1 MAPAVLGMSL
11 LLEGVS
17 LTVAIR
23 AVRAGAEAAGLTF
36 LEFVRRG
43 MDPTSIAVMMEDSGA
58 VAGLCIAGAQPA
70 CNSAAVS
77 HTGRLSCSGK
87 FGSVRR
93 VFMSRLWLP
102 SMWRLTCGTLAQ
114 VMVGVIVNMAGT
126 CFLRS

>member
-1 MAPAVLGMSL
+1 MSL

-58 VAGLCIAGAQPA
+58 VAGLCIAGAPA
-70 CNSAAVS
+70 CTQLSRGIARRAALRAGGPVLLQNCVACLLAAS
-77 HTGRLSCSGK
+77 FRACY
-87 FGSVRR
+87 R
-93 VFMSRLWLP
+93 VAIGG
-102 SMWRLTCGTLAQ
+102 C
-114 VMVGVIVNMAGT
+114 
-126 CFLRS
+126 